1 MRLGNSKTQFG
12 LRSTFVI
19 FVSANTPRAIMMY
32 VLFVILTF
40 AISAAI
46 GWFAI
51 PRIVIIAKIKRLFD
65 EPNSRKVHK
74 GAIPRLGGLSF
85 FPAALFSFAFVLGLR
100 YYYGYDIALDLQVE
114 LLTEFLFVMAGML
127 ILYFVG
133 MADDLIGVGYRNKF
147 VAQIFA
153 GVCLV
158 FAGVT
163 VFDLQGLFGVHRL
176 PFTLDALL
184 TIVIVV
190 LTVNAFNLI
199 DGVDGLCSGLGTI
212 ILSTLGILFI
222 YYSLFVYAMFA
233 FGMVGVLI
241 AFFQYNVL
249 GTRLKVFMG
258 DTGSLTLGYM
268 IVFLGLKFA
277 NLENTTYLNT
287 GLHSSLSILLG
298 MLFVPVF
305 DTCRVFV
312 SRISRGRSPF
322 YPDKNHVHHK
332 LLQLNR
338 THLQSTGI
346 LLLMEIF
353 FILFNLALSQLLSLG
368 INWVL
373 LIDILLGV
381 GVNVTLNRLIAR
393 YGRALG
399 EHEVMQKP

>member
-1 MRLGNSKTQFG
+1 
-12 LRSTFVI
+12 
-19 FVSANTPRAIMMY
+19 MMY

-65 EPNSRKVHK
+65 EPNARKVHQ

-100 YYYGYDIALDLQVE
+100 YYYGFDIPLDMQIE
-114 LLTEFLFVMAGML
+114 LLAEFLFVMAGML

-147 VAQIFA
+147 VAQFFA

-158 FAGVT
+158 LAGGT
-163 VFDLQGLFGVHRL
+163 VFDLQGLFGIHRL
-176 PFTLDALL
+176 PFALDALL
-184 TIVIVV
+184 TIIVV
-190 LTVNAFNLI
+190 ILTVNAFNLI

-212 ILSTLGILFI
+212 ILTSLGLFFI
-222 YYSLFVYAMFA
+222 YYRLFVYAMFA

-241 AFFQYNVL
+241 VFFQYNVL

-268 IVFLGLKFA
+268 IVFLGLKFI
-277 NLENTTYLNT
+277 NIENATLITLGSDST
-287 GLHSSLSILLG
+287 LALLIGL
-298 MLFVPVF
+298 LFVPVF

-312 SRISRGRSPF
+312 SRVSRGRSPF

-332 LLQLNR
+332 LLKLNCS
-338 THLQSTGI
+338 HLQSTGI
-346 LLLMEIF
+346 LLLLEVGF
-353 FILFNLALSQLLSLG
+353 VLLNFVLAELIGLG
-368 INWVL
+368 VTWVL
-373 LIDILLGV
+373 LVDVALGM
-381 GVNVTLNRLIAR
+381 GGNVMLNGLIVR

-399 EHEVMQKP
+399 EHEVIQKP

>member
-1 MRLGNSKTQFG
+1 
-12 LRSTFVI
+12 
-19 FVSANTPRAIMMY
+19 MMY

-65 EPNSRKVHK
+65 EPNARKVHK

-100 YYYGYDIALDLQVE
+100 YYYGYDISLDLQVE

-163 VFDLQGLFGVHRL
+163 VFDLQGLCGVYRL
-176 PFTLDALL
+176 PFAMDALL
-184 TIVIVV
+184 TIAVVV

-212 ILSTLGILFI
+212 ILTTLGVLFI
-222 YYSLFVYAMFA
+222 YYQLFVYAMFA

-268 IVFLGLKFA
+268 IVFLGLKFV
-277 NLENTTYLNT
+277 NLENTTFIALGLNST
-287 GLHSSLSILLG
+287 LAILAGL
-298 MLFVPVF
+298 LFVPVF

-312 SRISRGRSPF
+312 SRISRGKSPF
-322 YPDKNHVHHK
+322 FPDKNHVHHK

-346 LLLMEIF
+346 LLLMETG
-353 FILFNLALSQLLSLG
+353 FILMNFALAELAGLG
-368 INWVL
+368 INWIL

-381 GVNVTLNRLIAR
+381 GVNVTLNRLIGR
-393 YGRALG
+393 YGRELG

>member
-1 MRLGNSKTQFG
+1 MTY
-12 LRSTFVI
+12 I
-19 FVSANTPRAIMMY
+19 
-32 VLFVILTF
+32 LFVILTF

-65 EPNSRKVHK
+65 EHNARKVHK

-100 YYYGYDIALDLQVE
+100 YYYGYDISFDLQLE
-114 LLTEFLFVMAGML
+114 LLTEFLFVMSGML

-133 MADDLIGVGYRNKF
+133 MVDDLIGVGYRSKF
-147 VAQIFA
+147 IAQIFA
-153 GVCLV
+153 AVCLV
-158 FAGVT
+158 LAGVT
-163 VFDLQGLFGVHRL
+163 VFDFQGLFGVHRL
-176 PFTLDALL
+176 PFLLDAFL
-184 TIVIVV
+184 TIVVVV

-212 ILSTLGILFI
+212 ILMTLGGFFI
-222 YYSLFVYAMFA
+222 YNQLYVYAMFA

-258 DTGSLTLGYM
+258 DTGSLSLGYM
-268 IVFLGLKFA
+268 IIFLCLKFI
-277 NLENTTYLNT
+277 NLENTTFITL
-287 GLHSSLSILLG
+287 GLHSTLAVALGLLMLS
-298 MLFVPVF
+298 VF

-312 SRISRGRSPF
+312 SRISKGKSPF
-322 YPDKNHVHHK
+322 YPDKNHIHHK

-346 LLLMEIF
+346 LLLMEAGYV
-353 FILFNLALSQLLSLG
+353 ILNVLLAELCHVA
-368 INWVL
+368 ITWIL

-381 GVNVTLNRLIAR
+381 GVNVTLNKLIAR
-393 YGRALG
+393 YGRELA

>member
-1 MRLGNSKTQFG
+1 
-12 LRSTFVI
+12 
-19 FVSANTPRAIMMY
+19 MMY

-100 YYYGYDIALDLQVE
+100 YYYGYDVALDLQIE
-114 LLTEFLFVMAGML
+114 LLTEFLFVVAGML

-133 MADDLIGVGYRNKF
+133 MVDDLIGVGYRNKF

-176 PFTLDALL
+176 PFALDALL
-184 TIVIVV
+184 TIVIVA

-199 DGVDGLCSGLGTI
+199 DGVDGLCSGLGMI

-222 YYSLFVYAMFA
+222 YYGLFVYAMFA

-268 IVFLGLKFA
+268 IAFLGLKFA
-277 NLENTTYLNT
+277 NLESTTYLNT

-298 MLFVPVF
+298 LLFVPVF

-312 SRISRGRSPF
+312 SRISWGRSPF

-346 LLLMEIF
+346 LLLMELF
-353 FILFNLALSQLLSLG
+353 FILFNAVLSQLFGLG

-381 GVNVTLNRLIAR
+381 GANMMLNRLIVR
-393 YGRALG
+393 YGRILG

>member
-1 MRLGNSKTQFG
+1 
-12 LRSTFVI
+12 
-19 FVSANTPRAIMMY
+19 MMY

-65 EPNSRKVHK
+65 EPNARKVHQ

-100 YYYGYDIALDLQVE
+100 YYYGFDIPLDMQIE
-114 LLTEFLFVMAGML
+114 LLAEFLFVMAGML

-147 VAQIFA
+147 VAQFFA

-158 FAGVT
+158 LAGGT
-163 VFDLQGLFGVHRL
+163 VFDLQGLFGIHRL
-176 PFTLDALL
+176 PFALDALL
-184 TIVIVV
+184 TIIVV
-190 LTVNAFNLI
+190 ILTVNAFNLI

-212 ILSTLGILFI
+212 ILTSLGLFFI
-222 YYSLFVYAMFA
+222 YYRLFVYAMFA

-268 IVFLGLKFA
+268 IVFLGLKFI
-277 NLENTTYLNT
+277 NIENATLITLGSDST
-287 GLHSSLSILLG
+287 LVLLIGL
-298 MLFVPVF
+298 LFVPVF

-312 SRISRGRSPF
+312 SRVSRGRSPF

-332 LLQLNR
+332 LLKLNCS
-338 THLQSTGI
+338 HLQSTGI
-346 LLLMEIF
+346 LLLLEVGF
-353 FILFNLALSQLLSLG
+353 VLLNFVLAELIGLG
-368 INWVL
+368 VTWVL
-373 LIDILLGV
+373 LVDVALGM
-381 GVNVTLNRLIAR
+381 GGNVMLNGLIVR

-399 EHEVMQKP
+399 EHEVIQKP

>member
-1 MRLGNSKTQFG
+1 
-12 LRSTFVI
+12 
-19 FVSANTPRAIMMY
+19 MMY

-74 GAIPRLGGLSF
+74 GAVPRLGGLSF

-153 GVCLV
+153 AVCLV

-163 VFDLQGLFGVHRL
+163 VFDLQGLLGVHRL

-222 YYSLFVYAMFA
+222 YYQLFVYAMFA

-277 NLENTTYLNT
+277 NLENTTFLTT
-287 GLHSSLSILLG
+287 GLYSPLSILLG

-312 SRISRGRSPF
+312 SRISRGKSPF
-322 YPDKNHVHHK
+322 FPDKNHVHHK

-346 LLLMEIF
+346 LLLMEVF
-353 FILFNLALSQLLSLG
+353 FILFNVALSQLCHLG

-381 GVNVTLNRLIAR
+381 GINVTLNRLIAR
-393 YGRALG
+393 YGRILG

>member
-1 MRLGNSKTQFG
+1 
-12 LRSTFVI
+12 
-19 FVSANTPRAIMMY
+19 MMY
-32 VLFVILTF
+32 VFFVILTF

-65 EPNSRKVHK
+65 EPNARKVHK

-100 YYYGYDIALDLQVE
+100 YYYGYDISLDLQVE

-163 VFDLQGLFGVHRL
+163 VFDLQGLCGVYRL
-176 PFTLDALL
+176 PFAMDALL
-184 TIVIVV
+184 TIAVVV

-212 ILSTLGILFI
+212 ILTTLGVLFI
-222 YYSLFVYAMFA
+222 YYQLFVYAMFA

-268 IVFLGLKFA
+268 IVFLGLKFV
-277 NLENTTYLNT
+277 NLENTTFIALGLNST
-287 GLHSSLSILLG
+287 LAILAGL
-298 MLFVPVF
+298 LFVPVF

-312 SRISRGRSPF
+312 SRISRGKSPF
-322 YPDKNHVHHK
+322 FPDKNHVHHK

-346 LLLMEIF
+346 LLLMETG
-353 FILFNLALSQLLSLG
+353 FILMNFALAELAGLG
-368 INWVL
+368 INWIL

-381 GVNVTLNRLIAR
+381 GVNVTLNRLIGR
-393 YGRALG
+393 YGRELG

>member
-1 MRLGNSKTQFG
+1 MT
-12 LRSTFVI
+12 
-19 FVSANTPRAIMMY
+19 Y

-40 AISAAI
+40 LISAAI

-65 EPNSRKVHK
+65 EHNARKVHK

-100 YYYGYDIALDLQVE
+100 YYYGYDISFDLQLE
-114 LLTEFLFVMAGML
+114 LLTEFLFVLSGMI

-133 MADDLIGVGYRNKF
+133 MVDDLIGVGYRSKF
-147 VAQIFA
+147 VAQIFSA
-153 GVCLV
+153 VCLV
-158 FAGVT
+158 LAGVSI
-163 VFDLQGLFGVHRL
+163 FDLQGLFGVHRL
-176 PFTLDALL
+176 PFLLDVLL
-184 TIVIVV
+184 TVVGVV

-212 ILSTLGILFI
+212 ILTTLGVFFI
-222 YYSLFVYAMFA
+222 YNQLYVYAMFA

-268 IVFLGLKFA
+268 ISFLALKFM
-277 NLENTTYLNT
+277 NLENTSFITLGIHST
-287 GLHSSLSILLG
+287 MAVVIGLL
-298 MLFVPVF
+298 MLPVF

-312 SRISRGRSPF
+312 SRISKGKSPF
-322 YPDKNHVHHK
+322 YPDKNHIHHK

-346 LLLMEIF
+346 LLMMEV
-353 FILFNLALSQLLSLG
+353 G
-368 INWVL
+368 YVL
-373 LIDILLGV
+373 LNFVLAELFQMTITAVLIVDVLV
-381 GVNVTLNRLIAR
+381 GITINITLNKLIAR
-393 YGRALG
+393 YGRELAD
-399 EHEVMQKP
+399 HEVIHKP

>member
-1 MRLGNSKTQFG
+1 MT
-12 LRSTFVI
+12 
-19 FVSANTPRAIMMY
+19 Y

-40 AISAAI
+40 LISAAI

-65 EPNSRKVHK
+65 EHNARKVHK

-100 YYYGYDIALDLQVE
+100 YYYGYDISFDLQLE
-114 LLTEFLFVMAGML
+114 LLTEFLFVLSGMI

-133 MADDLIGVGYRNKF
+133 MVDDLIGVGYRSKF
-147 VAQIFA
+147 VAQIFSA
-153 GVCLV
+153 VCLV
-158 FAGVT
+158 LAGVSI
-163 VFDLQGLFGVHRL
+163 FDLQGLFGVHRL
-176 PFTLDALL
+176 PFLLDVLL
-184 TIVIVV
+184 TVVGVV

-212 ILSTLGILFI
+212 ILTTLGVFFI
-222 YYSLFVYAMFA
+222 YNQLYVYAMFA

-268 IVFLGLKFA
+268 ISFLALKFM
-277 NLENTTYLNT
+277 NLENTSFITLGIHST
-287 GLHSSLSILLG
+287 MAVVIGLL
-298 MLFVPVF
+298 MLPVF

-312 SRISRGRSPF
+312 SRISKGKSPF
-322 YPDKNHVHHK
+322 YPDKNHIHHK

-346 LLLMEIF
+346 LLLMEV
-353 FILFNLALSQLLSLG
+353 G
-368 INWVL
+368 YVL
-373 LIDILLGV
+373 LNFVMAELFQMTITAVLIVDVLV
-381 GVNVTLNRLIAR
+381 GITINITLNKLIAR
-393 YGRALG
+393 YGRELAD
-399 EHEVMQKP
+399 HEVIHKP

>member
-1 MRLGNSKTQFG
+1 
-12 LRSTFVI
+12 
-19 FVSANTPRAIMMY
+19 MMY
-32 VLFVILTF
+32 VFFVILTF

-100 YYYGYDIALDLQVE
+100 YYYGYDISLDLQVE

-163 VFDLQGLFGVHRL
+163 VFDLQGLCGVYRL
-176 PFTLDALL
+176 PFAMDALL
-184 TIVIVV
+184 TIAAVV

-212 ILSTLGILFI
+212 ILTTLGILFI
-222 YYSLFVYAMFA
+222 YYQLFVYAMFA

-268 IVFLGLKFA
+268 IVFLGLKFV
-277 NLENTTYLNT
+277 NLENTTFIALGLNST
-287 GLHSSLSILLG
+287 LAILAGL
-298 MLFVPVF
+298 LFVPVF

-312 SRISRGRSPF
+312 SRISRGKSPF
-322 YPDKNHVHHK
+322 FPDKNHVHHK

-346 LLLMEIF
+346 LLLMEAG
-353 FILFNLALSQLLSLG
+353 FILMNFALAELAGLG
-368 INWVL
+368 INWIL

-381 GVNVTLNRLIAR
+381 GVNVTLNRLIGR
-393 YGRALG
+393 YGRELG
-399 EHEVMQKP
+399 EHEVIQKP

>member
-1 MRLGNSKTQFG
+1 
-12 LRSTFVI
+12 
-19 FVSANTPRAIMMY
+19 MMY

-65 EPNSRKVHK
+65 EPNARKVHQ

-147 VAQIFA
+147 VAQFFA

-158 FAGVT
+158 LAGVT
-163 VFDLQGLFGVHRL
+163 VFDLQGLFGIHRL
-176 PFTLDALL
+176 PFALDALL
-184 TIVIVV
+184 TIAVVV

-212 ILSTLGILFI
+212 ILTTLGILFI
-222 YYSLFVYAMFA
+222 YYQLFVYAMFA

-268 IVFLGLKFA
+268 IVFLGLKFS
-277 NLENTTYLNT
+277 NLENTTFITLGLNST
-287 GLHSSLSILLG
+287 LAILIGL
-298 MLFVPVF
+298 LFVPVF

-312 SRISRGRSPF
+312 SRVSRGKSPF
-322 YPDKNHVHHK
+322 FPDKNHVHHK

-338 THLQSTGI
+338 SHLQSTGI
-346 LLLMEIF
+346 LLLLEIG
-353 FILFNLALSQLLSLG
+353 FILLNFALAELIG
-368 INWVL
+368 MGVTWVL
-373 LIDILLGV
+373 LVDVALGV

-393 YGRALG
+393 YGRTLG
-399 EHEVMQKP
+399 EHEVIQKP

>member
-1 MRLGNSKTQFG
+1 
-12 LRSTFVI
+12 
-19 FVSANTPRAIMMY
+19 MMY
-32 VLFVILTF
+32 VFFVILTF

-100 YYYGYDIALDLQVE
+100 YYYGYDISLDLQVE

-153 GVCLV
+153 AVCLV

-163 VFDLQGLFGVHRL
+163 VFDLQGLFGVYRL
-176 PFTLDALL
+176 PFAMDALL
-184 TIVIVV
+184 TIAAVV

-212 ILSTLGILFI
+212 ILTTLGILFI
-222 YYSLFVYAMFA
+222 YYQLFVYAMFA

-268 IVFLGLKFA
+268 IVFLGLKFV
-277 NLENTTYLNT
+277 NLENTTFIALGLNST
-287 GLHSSLSILLG
+287 LAILAGL
-298 MLFVPVF
+298 LFVPVF

-312 SRISRGRSPF
+312 SRISRGKSPF
-322 YPDKNHVHHK
+322 FPDKNHVHHK

-346 LLLMEIF
+346 LLLMETG
-353 FILFNLALSQLLSLG
+353 FILMNFALAELVGMG
-368 INWVL
+368 ISWVL

-381 GVNVTLNRLIAR
+381 GVNVTLNRLIGR
-393 YGRALG
+393 YGRELA
-399 EHEVMQKP
+399 EHEVIQKP